1 MKVVNKHARILTA
14 ATKVF
19 AKKGFFSARISDIAK
34 EAKVADGTIYL
45 YFNNKDDILLSVLNE
60 EIGKLTDQITK
71 ELAFE
76 QNPEIKLEIFALK
89 HLTAMKKNKNLAEV
103 IHVELRQTSKLLK
116 NFRNTTFM
124 EYMDIIAEIVRHG
137 QQEGVF
143 RQDIVPDI
151 AKRVFF
157 GALDEVS
164 RVWNTSLETHYTV
177 EEAAYQMLH
186 SFIAGISVRT

>member
-1 MKVVNKHARILTA
+1 M
-14 ATKVF
+14 
-19 AKKGFFSARISDIAK
+19 
-34 EAKVADGTIYL
+34 
-45 YFNNKDDILLSVLNE
+45 LNE
-60 EIGKLTDQITK
+60 EIGKLIDQISK

-124 EYMDIIAEIVRHG
+124 EYMDIIAEIVRQG

-177 EEAAYQMLH
+177 EEAAYQMLL